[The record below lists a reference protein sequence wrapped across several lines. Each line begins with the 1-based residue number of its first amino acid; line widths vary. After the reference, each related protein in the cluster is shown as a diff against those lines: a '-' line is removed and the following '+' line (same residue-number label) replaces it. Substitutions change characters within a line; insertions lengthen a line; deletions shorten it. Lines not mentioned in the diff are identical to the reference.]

1 MVMMGR
7 SFESWFFESWF
18 LQATDAAFV
27 SDAPG
32 VPIVTVDAKKIS
44 REGRVAAIPGFY
56 LRKLDTISPAIGALS
71 AAPHA

>member
-7 SFESWFFESWF
+7 SFESVESWF
-18 LQATDAAFV
+18 LRATDAAFG

-32 VPIVTVDAKKIS
+32 SPIVTVDVKKIL
-44 REGRVAAIPGFY
+44 REGLVAASPGFY
-56 LRKLDTISPAIGALS
+56 LRTLDTISPAMDALS